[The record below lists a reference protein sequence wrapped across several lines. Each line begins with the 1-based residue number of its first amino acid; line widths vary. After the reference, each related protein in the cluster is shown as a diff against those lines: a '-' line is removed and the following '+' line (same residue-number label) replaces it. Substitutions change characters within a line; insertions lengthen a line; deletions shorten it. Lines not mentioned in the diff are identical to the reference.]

1 MRLRNR
7 CASARS
13 LAFAHPPGRTTN
25 RKRLGSPDE
34 HPGVSEQDVERAK
47 QYCLR
52 LLAIRARSEHEL
64 HSSLRRRG
72 TAPPV
77 AEECLASLRR
87 VGLLDDAAFASA
99 WVESRMRLRP
109 VGKRALMRQL
119 ALKGIERALAE
130 RAVGSAVTPEAELE
144 AALALG
150 RRYLE
155 SGTDRAALRRAQA
168 ALARRG
174 FDSGIIWQ
182 VIESLSAHRA
192 NR

>member
-1 MRLRNR
+1 
-7 CASARS
+7 
-13 LAFAHPPGRTTN
+13 
-25 RKRLGSPDE
+25 
-34 HPGVSEQDVERAK
+34 
-47 QYCLR
+47 
-52 LLAIRARSEHEL
+52 
-64 HSSLRRRG
+64 
-72 TAPPV
+72 
-77 AEECLASLRR
+77 
-87 VGLLDDAAFASA
+87 
-99 WVESRMRLRP
+99 
-109 VGKRALMRQL
+109 MRQL
-119 ALKGIERALAE
+119 AVKGIERALAE
-130 RAVGSAVTPEAELE
+130 RAVDSAVTPEAELE